1 MDTQLRLLT
10 TEPEPDWKLDDATVA
25 AGRQG
30 IELARAA
37 LRRARA
43 NAPATE
49 APVRHRA
56 A

>member
-10 TEPEPDWKLDDATVA
+10 TEPEPEWKLDDATVT

-30 IELARAA
+30 IEAARAA

-43 NAPATE
+43 QAPPTDSPA
-49 APVRHRA
+49 RHRA